1 MKDRPF
7 QPKLPPG
14 LVTPLDF
21 FSLFITSSMLEQISE
36 FTNTKAQ
43 KTERT
48 AKQRPWI
55 PTSGAEI
62 GVFVGI
68 LLFMGL
74 ISINRTES
82 HWDTH
87 SDMHGNPEISQAMT
101 LTRFDQIKRFLKLS
115 DPNTDPEPKSPGYE
129 KLWTAKL
136 EPFSTLFQQACKQY
150 LHPGRNVSVDEQL
163 ILFKGRS
170 KHTYHEHTQ

>member
-1 MKDRPF
+1 VEDRLS

-21 FSLFITSSMLEQISE
+21 FSLFITSSRLERISE

-48 AKQRPWI
+48 AKQRLWI
-55 PTSGAEI
+55 PTPDAEI

-68 LLFMGL
+68 LRFMGL

-82 HWDTH
+82 YWDTH
-87 SDMHGNPEISQAMT
+87 SDMHGNPEIPQAMA

-136 EPFSTLFQQACKQY
+136 EPFSTLFSRPASNIYIQVERC
-150 LHPGRNVSVDEQL
+150 QL
-163 ILFKGRS
+163 TS
-170 KHTYHEHTQ
+170 N